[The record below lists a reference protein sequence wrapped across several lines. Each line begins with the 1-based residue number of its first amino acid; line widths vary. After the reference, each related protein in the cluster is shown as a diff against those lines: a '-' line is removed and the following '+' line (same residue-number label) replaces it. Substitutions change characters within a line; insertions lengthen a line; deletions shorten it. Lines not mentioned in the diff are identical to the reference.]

1 MTRLLEWEDAVHAR
15 FLAAK
20 FLRERLSVGVC
31 GVENKREQTRLPG
44 GLPAREIKKTRGP
57 GFYRGRTTRHAT
69 VPARDA
75 TSTPSRR
82 PKPVPSMVPPPAP
95 PPPPPPSPD
104 QIQNAFGP
112 HAFSPHVGAE
122 SRVEFQTRG
131 ARHAHI
137 LLWFIAE
144 GPLGALSHDSD
155 SDEPQ
160 PLLYMDELGTASPE
174 LLLALPC
181 MDEPPPLVD

>member
-57 GFYRGRTTRHAT
+57 GFYRGRTRRRDRTGARRHQH
-69 VPARDA
+69 
-75 TSTPSRR
+75 
-82 PKPVPSMVPPPAP
+82 PKPAPQAGAIHGAAAGAAGAAPSLAGPNSERLWTACFQPPRGGRVAGRVP
-95 PPPPPPSPD
+95 
-104 QIQNAFGP
+104 N
-112 HAFSPHVGAE
+112 
-122 SRVEFQTRG
+122 TRSE
-131 ARHAHI
+131 ACTYI

-160 PLLYMDELGTASPE
+160 PLL
-174 LLLALPC
+174 
-181 MDEPPPLVD
+181 

>member
-1 MTRLLEWEDAVHAR
+1 MLECVVWKTSVSRRDCPADCRLGKLKKPGTGAFTAVAR
-15 FLAAK
+15 
-20 FLRERLSVGVC
+20 
-31 GVENKREQTRLPG
+31 G
-44 GLPAREIKKTRGP
+44 G
-57 GFYRGRTTRHAT
+57 AT
-69 VPARDA
+69 GPARDA
-75 TSTPSRR
+75 TSTPRRR

-122 SRVEFQTRG
+122 SRVELEYQTRG

>member
-1 MTRLLEWEDAVHAR
+1 MLVCVVWKTSVSRRDCPADCRLGKLKKPGDRAFTAVAR
-15 FLAAK
+15 
-20 FLRERLSVGVC
+20 
-31 GVENKREQTRLPG
+31 G
-44 GLPAREIKKTRGP
+44 G
-57 GFYRGRTTRHAT
+57 AT
-69 VPARDA
+69 GPARDA

-95 PPPPPPSPD
+95 PPRPPPSPD

-112 HAFSPHVGAE
+112 HAFSPHVGVE

-160 PLLYMDELGTASPE
+160 PLLYMDELGALSHE
-174 LLLALPC
+174 LLLPY

>member
-1 MTRLLEWEDAVHAR
+1 MECVVWKTSVSRRDCPADCRLGKLKKPGDRLLPRSHEEAR
-15 FLAAK
+15 
-20 FLRERLSVGVC
+20 
-31 GVENKREQTRLPG
+31 PG
-44 GLPAREIKKTRGP
+44 RR
-57 GFYRGRTTRHAT
+57 AT
-69 VPARDA
+69 
-75 TSTPSRR
+75 
-82 PKPVPSMVPPPAP
+82 PPAP
-95 PPPPPPSPD
+95 QGGAPSRCHPWCRRRRRRRRPLPRRTKFRTPLD
-104 QIQNAFGP
+104 RMLSAPTWGP
-112 HAFSPHVGAE
+112 E
-122 SRVEFQTRG
+122 SRVELEYQTRG